1 MSFAT
6 VVFLFKYYKRN
17 NFKPEYSHI
26 LLKYNNLLFSARKAQ
41 QFGNEYHLL
50 ALATF
55 LKTKIFI
62 YQTFKSNN
70 TFYFC
75 ECNSYELN
83 IKFNEPRINLGRHL
97 KYIPLE
103 DYEQTTFI
111 SGFLDT
117 EKIHY
122 SAIIPKNVF
131 NYDFEPRSNIF
142 CN

>member
-1 MSFAT
+1 M
-6 VVFLFKYYKRN
+6 N
-17 NFKPEYSHI
+17 
-26 LLKYNNLLFSARKAQ
+26 
-41 QFGNEYHLL
+41 
-50 ALATF
+50 
-55 LKTKIFI
+55 
-62 YQTFKSNN
+62 
-70 TFYFC
+70 
-75 ECNSYELN
+75 YELN